1 MQMLRCQLTV
11 ALLAILAM
19 TPAGAQPS
27 VRATRF
33 AENPLIT
40 LKTSPS
46 IGDNANGPTV
56 IRVPRWVQR
65 PLGRYYMYFAHHS
78 GQFIRLAYADSVR
91 GPWKVH
97 EPGVLHVK
105 DTAFYRPQPDP
116 TDSPAGVYTH
126 IASPE
131 VYVDEGRQRLIL
143 WTHGMWTEGQR
154 WPDRRADAAAWVRQH
169 GYAQFTQAAES
180 SDGLTFHPRP
190 AITRQSYL
198 RVVPFDPSIGSGSPR
213 AQSRGDGRFYG
224 MARLGQLLRASN
236 PLDAFELGGSPFRD
250 SPYAGRVRHV
260 ALLEENGVLHVLFSA
275 IGDAPESILHT
286 AITITGDWRDWKIG
300 PVSEVLAPQASYEC
314 PNLPVEKS
322 MVGEIDRPARQLRD
336 PALFRDE
343 DRLYLFYTFC
353 GEQGIAG
360 AELTLRPQL
369 R

>member
-1 MQMLRCQLTV
+1 MRTAGV
-11 ALLAILAM
+11 VLLAAVVAATASLS
-19 TPAGAQPS
+19 AQS
-27 VRATRF
+27 VRASRF

-40 LKTSPS
+40 LSTSPS
-46 IGDNANGPTV
+46 IGDNANGPTI

-105 DTAFYRPQPDP
+105 DTAFFRPQPDP
-116 TDSPAGVYTH
+116 VDSPPGVYTH

-131 VYVDEGRQRLIL
+131 IYIDEARQRVIL

-154 WPDRRADAAAWVRQH
+154 WPERRQDAGAWVKQR

-180 SDGLTFHPRP
+180 SDGLTFQVKP

-198 RVVPFDPSIGSGSPR
+198 RVIPF
-213 AQSRGDGRFYG
+213 DGRFYG
-224 MARLGQLLRASN
+224 MARLGQLLRAPG
-236 PLDAFELGGSPFRD
+236 PLEVFELGGSPFRD
-250 SPYAGRVRHV
+250 TPYANRVRHV
-260 ALLEENGVLHVLFSA
+260 TLLEDKGLLHTVFSA

-286 AITITGDWRDWKIG
+286 TLQMKGDWETWRVG
-300 PVSEVLAPQASYEC
+300 PVTKVLVPETTYEC
-314 PNLPVEKS
+314 PELPLEKS
-322 MVGEIDRPARQLRD
+322 EVGEIDRPARQLRD
-336 PALFRDE
+336 PALFRD
-343 DRLYLFYTFC
+343 DGKLYLFYTFC

-360 AELTLRPQL
+360 AEVTLAP
-369 R
+369 

>member
-1 MQMLRCQLTV
+1 MPERRGHVL
-11 ALLAILAM
+11 LLAVLVAAA
-19 TPAGAQPS
+19 PADAQG

-40 LKTSPS
+40 LSTSTS

-91 GPWKVH
+91 GPWKIY
-97 EPGVLHVK
+97 EPGVLKVEN
-105 DTAFYRPQPDP
+105 TAFYRPQPDP
-116 TDSPAGVYTH
+116 ADSPSGVYTH

-131 VYVDEGRQRLIL
+131 IYIDEARQRLIL

-154 WPDRRADAAAWVRQH
+154 WPDRRQDAAAWVKQR

-180 SDGLTFHPRP
+180 SDGLNFTVRP
-190 AITRQSYL
+190 AITKHSYL
-198 RVVPFDPSIGSGSPR
+198 RVIPFDG
-213 AQSRGDGRFYG
+213 QFYG

-250 SPYAGRVRHV
+250 SPYVGRVRHV
-260 ALLEENGVLHVLFSA
+260 TLLEERGLLHIVFSA
-275 IGDAPESILHT
+275 IGDAPESILYT
-286 AITITGDWRDWKIG
+286 TMSMKGDWDTWRIG
-300 PVSEVLAPQASYEC
+300 PVSKVLVPETKYEC
-314 PNLPVEKS
+314 PDLPNEKS
-322 MVGEIDRPARQLRD
+322 EVGEIDHPARQLRD

-343 DRLYLFYTFC
+343 GRLYLFYTFC

-360 AELTLRPQL
+360 AEVTFAP
-369 R
+369 